1 MRYGTELGALL
12 QSRSLTA
19 MVAADVARAAA
30 GERVRSLLR
39 EGKGSD
45 MARSA
50 WLVALT
56 GVAFVFV
63 STMTRVPHGVW
74 LWLNGGFLLA
84 VASVAFVQARRRS
97 WLIGFGSAAIGSAAF
112 AAALVGWVGAARSS
126 LVQLPF
132 DHFDVERAGSLDAYL
147 SGNGFSEFALAVAA
161 GLVVTLVVLAMVAG
175 GGALSRP
182 ARAARNGLQ

>member
-1 MRYGTELGALL
+1 
-12 QSRSLTA
+12 
-19 MVAADVARAAA
+19 MVVADVVRAAA

-50 WLVALT
+50 WLVALA

-63 STMTRVPHGVW
+63 STMTRVPYGVW

-112 AAALVGWVGAARSS
+112 AAALVGWVGAARAS

-132 DHFDVERAGSLDAYL
+132 DHFDVERVGSVEAYL
-147 SGNGFSEFALAVAA
+147 SGSGFSEFVTAAAA
-161 GLVVTLVVLAMVAG
+161 GLALALVLLAMVAG
-175 GGALSRP
+175 CGVLARP
-182 ARAARNGLQ
+182 ARAVRNGL